1 MSAIENARNLA
12 NVLKFNDD
20 LTLLSL
26 TGMSDESARRQLRDG
41 GPSVAWNIGHML
53 YHRNQIA
60 AAIGCRAPVVDVA
73 LFARGASDGRGYPTL
88 SEFRTAWQEFSTRLL
103 AALNGLSAAELAAP
117 SPMQLPHGEQTLLDA
132 LRFVVWHEG
141 LHLGQIAMLR
151 SHHGL
156 TPLVSLVQERAAAAH
171 AHA

>member
-1 MSAIENARNLA
+1 MSATENARNLA

-26 TGMSDESARRQLRDG
+26 TGMSDESARRRLRDG

-73 LFARGASDGRGYPTL
+73 LFAGARPTAAAIRRCLNSGRRGRSFPRGCSQRSTGCPPRNWRHPHRC
-88 SEFRTAWQEFSTRLL
+88 SFRTANRHSSTRC
-103 AALNGLSAAELAAP
+103 ASSSGTRGGIS
-117 SPMQLPHGEQTLLDA
+117 D
-132 LRFVVWHEG
+132 
-141 LHLGQIAMLR
+141 R
-151 SHHGL
+151 SRCCARI
-156 TPLVSLVQERAAAAH
+156 TA
-171 AHA
+171 